1 MVKILVLIPA
11 RSGSKG
17 IPNKNIKDFCGKPLL
32 SWSIEQASK
41 SKYKD
46 DMRIILSTDSI
57 EYANIG
63 HQYGAEV
70 PFIRPKILSQDN
82 SLDIDF
88 IKHAVDYLKEWEQYN
103 PDIILQLRPTQPCRK
118 VEDIDK
124 CLDIFINNREEYDS
138 LRTLIESPKSP
149 YKIYQIN
156 DDNILEPVIKLDGVD
171 SFNMCRQD
179 LPKCYLHNGYI
190 DILNTNIL
198 SRSTISGTKIY
209 PYIMNNDNFIDI
221 DIAIDWENAEK
232 VFSEKFTNN

>member
-32 SWSIEQASK
+32 AWSIEQASK

-221 DIAIDWENAEK
+221 DTAIDWENAEK
-232 VFSEKFTNN
+232 VFSEEFTNN

>member
-32 SWSIEQASK
+32 AWSIEQASK

-124 CLDIFINNREEYDS
+124 CLDIFINNRDEYDS

-190 DILNTNIL
+190 DILNSNIL

-221 DIAIDWENAEK
+221 DTAIDWENAEK
-232 VFSEKFTNN
+232 VFSEEFTNN

>member
-32 SWSIEQASK
+32 AWSIEQASK

-221 DIAIDWENAEK
+221 DTAIDWENAEK